1 MISIDTHLLI
11 KGGDGM
17 KKITVADCLELKEK
31 FQKYCETAEQHEF
44 ALLAMVNIK
53 MDTTIAQIQAAQKV
67 ENQTDTR
74 AMFRVVLRL
83 IGEDFSEYDEKGR

>member
-1 MISIDTHLLI
+1 
-11 KGGDGM
+11 M
-17 KKITVADCLELKEK
+17 KEITVADCLELKKK

-83 IGEDFSEYDEKGR
+83 IGEDFSEYEERKVT